1 MITQSPFVF
10 AGSQPD
16 LALTLSDSATL
27 PNYAMRP
34 SGSNYGQI
42 GTVVR
47 KIASKTLTSIGEYG
61 FYDFKVLE
69 EIDLPNVTTIGSAA
83 FTGSSSSSLSASSIT
98 VLTLPKVQTIDTY
111 AFRYRTSLQTVTL
124 GSPSNPVTSIA
135 STAFQGCTQ
144 SGLTINIYTTGGA
157 ALSNSPFGA
166 TNAAVNYI
174 EA

>member
-42 GTVVR
+42 GNVVR

-69 EIDLPNVTTIGSAA
+69 EIDLPKAVFIGSAA
-83 FTGSSSSSLSASSIT
+83 FTGSSASSVSASTLS
-98 VLTLPKVQTIDTY
+98 VLNFPKVQTIESY

-144 SGLTINIYTTGGA
+144 SGLTLNIYTTGGA